1 MGEGEDNMASRES
14 EALADLY
21 RDWASRMAAN
31 PEMPL
36 DDFRSLFEEWA
47 TVTAEPAGVAFEEVT
62 VEGIPA
68 LWARPASANGT
79 LLLICFHGGGYVTGS
94 RSSHRKMFGH
104 IAAAA
109 GAPALIVDY
118 RRAPEHPYPAAVDDA
133 LLVYR
138 WAVASGLEAKN
149 IAFVGDSAGGGLS
162 VAAALAARRDDLP
175 TPGAIFLMSPWLD
188 LDATGASYDTNA
200 GVDLIVNRSVILGLV
215 PALLG
220 DTGNTKD
227 PIANPILA
235 DPQGLPPLLI
245 QVGGYESLLDDSR
258 KFAGLAKQ
266 ARGDVE
272 LDVIPEMQH
281 VFQFL
286 GGVAPEADAAIRRA
300 GGWLKAKLTT

>member
-1 MGEGEDNMASRES
+1 MASRES

-68 LWARPASANGT
+68 LWARPASANDT

-94 RSSHRKMFGH
+94 RSSHRKLFGH
-104 IAAAA
+104 IAAAT

-118 RRAPEHPYPAAVDDA
+118 RRVPENPYPAAVEDA

-175 TPGAIFLMSPWLD
+175 APGAIFLMSPWLD

-200 GVDLIVNRSVILGLV
+200 GVDLIVNRPVILSLV

-220 DTGNTKD
+220 DTGSTKD

-266 ARGDVE
+266 ARCDVE
-272 LDVIPEMQH
+272 LDVVPEMQH

-286 GGVAPEADAAIRRA
+286 GGVAPEADAAIKRA